1 MVIIPTSVVRAG
13 TLFQE
18 GICDVC
24 VYVLLLQCAAV
35 VKKDVGIKELEPC
48 CLTETS
54 ELIMDEAI
62 VDAIELVDIIDDLLT
77 LISNKFLYERVSA
90 DGDSEANHAVRGEHG

>member
-1 MVIIPTSVVRAG
+1 M
-13 TLFQE
+13 
-18 GICDVC
+18 C
-24 VYVLLLQCAAV
+24 VYVLLLHGAAILQ
-35 VKKDVGIKELEPC
+35 KDVGIKELEPC

-77 LISNKFLYERVSA
+77 LISNKSLYERVSA
-90 DGDSEANHAVRGEHG
+90 DGNSEANHAV